1 MAAGPTPP
9 LGLETFKL
17 YETMTT
23 KRRKSDSLELPD
35 EEFPN
40 PQWTEFAQI
49 PKLPGLEIRLN
60 PRLDEIVAETRR
72 RGLKDKAG
80 KSDGEN
86 ER

>member
-1 MAAGPTPP
+1 
-9 LGLETFKL
+9 
-17 YETMTT
+17 MTA
-23 KRRKSDSLELPD
+23 KRRKSDFPELPD

-40 PQWTEFAQI
+40 PQRTEHAQM

-72 RGLKDKAG
+72 RGLKDKDG
-80 KSDGEN
+80 KSDDGI